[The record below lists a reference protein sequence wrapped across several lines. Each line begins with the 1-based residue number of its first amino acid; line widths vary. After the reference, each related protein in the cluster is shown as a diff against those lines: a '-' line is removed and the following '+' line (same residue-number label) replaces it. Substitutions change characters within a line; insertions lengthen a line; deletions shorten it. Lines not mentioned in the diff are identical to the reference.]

1 MKNIK
6 RYCILTYGCQMNVHE
21 SEKLAGYLEER
32 GYLETNDTKDADVIV
47 FNTCCIRKSAE
58 EKILGNIGAIKH
70 LKKKNP
76 NLIVAVC
83 GCMSQQD
90 NMANL
95 LYKRFPFLSIIFGTH
110 NLGKFGKFL
119 DDFENTKNRIVAIE
133 NEMNNIIENVP
144 MVRSSGYNGWVNI
157 MYGCNNF
164 CTYCIV
170 PYVRGREKSR
180 EMNDIILEVELLLKT
195 GKYKVITLLGQN
207 VNSYGKDLGD
217 GVTFAKLLQKI
228 AELPY
233 NFKLKFMTSHP
244 KDLTD
249 DVIETIAKNDKISKT
264 IHLPIQS
271 GSNEILRRMNRNYTV
286 EHYEKIIKKI
296 RELIPNVSLT
306 SDIIVGFP
314 GETEKEFNE
323 TFELVKRIKYNGLFV
338 FMYSPRPG
346 TPASEMP
353 NQVTDED
360 KHIRVNTLLAL
371 EKEISREIS
380 QKMIG
385 SIENCIVD
393 SQLNENNY
401 VVKTDSGKTI
411 IINDAKLNLN
421 DFVDVKIISIEN
433 NQLYGQ
439 ILEE

>member
-1 MKNIK
+1 MENTKK
-6 RYCILTYGCQMNVHE
+6 YCIMTYGCQMNVHE
-21 SEKLAGYLEER
+21 SEKLAGFLEER
-32 GYLETNDTKDADVIV
+32 GYVETKETKDADVIV

-83 GCMSQQD
+83 GCMSQQND
-90 NMANL
+90 MANL
-95 LYKRFPFLSIIFGTH
+95 LYKRFPFISIIFGTH
-110 NLGKFGKFL
+110 NLGKFGKLL
-119 DDFENTKNRIVAIE
+119 DDYDNTKNRIVAIDGA
-133 NEMNNIIENVP
+133 MLDIVENVP
-144 MVRSSGYNGWVNI
+144 IARTSGYNGWVNI

-180 EMNDIILEVELLLKT
+180 QMQDIIFEVESLLKT
-195 GKYKVITLLGQN
+195 GNYKVITLLGQN
-207 VNSYGKDLGD
+207 VNSYGKDLND
-217 GVTFAKLLQKI
+217 GTTFASLLQKI
-228 AELPY
+228 ADLPY

-271 GSNEILRRMNRNYTV
+271 GSNDILKRMNRNYTV
-286 EHYEKIIKKI
+286 EHYENTIKKI

-314 GETEKEFNE
+314 GETEKDFND
-323 TFELVKRIKYNGLFV
+323 TCDLVARVKYNGLFV
-338 FMYSPRPG
+338 FMYSPRKG
-346 TPASEMP
+346 TPASNMP
-353 NQVTDED
+353 NQVSDEE
-360 KHIRVNTLLAL
+360 KHARVNALLAL
-371 EKEISREIS
+371 ERRISKDIS
-380 QKMIG
+380 HNMVGQT
-385 SIENCIVD
+385 ENCIVD
-393 SQLNENNY
+393 SKLDENTY

-411 IINDAKLNLN
+411 VVKNANLNLQ

-439 ILEE
+439 ILED

>member
-1 MKNIK
+1 MENTKK
-6 RYCILTYGCQMNVHE
+6 YCIMTYGCQMNVHE
-21 SEKLAGYLEER
+21 SEKLAGFLEER
-32 GYLETNDTKDADVIV
+32 GYIETKETKDADVIV

-83 GCMSQQD
+83 GCMSQQ
-90 NMANL
+90 NSMADL
-95 LYKRFPFLSIIFGTH
+95 LYKRFPFISIIFGTH
-110 NLGKFGKFL
+110 NLGKFGKLL
-119 DDFENTKNRIVAIE
+119 DDYDNTKNRIVAIDG
-133 NEMNNIIENVP
+133 EMLNIVENVP
-144 MVRSSGYNGWVNI
+144 MARTSGYNGWVNI

-180 EMNDIILEVELLLKT
+180 QMQDIILEVESLLKT
-195 GKYKVITLLGQN
+195 GNYKVITLLGQN
-207 VNSYGKDLGD
+207 VNSYGKDLDD
-217 GVTFAKLLQKI
+217 GTTFANLLQKI
-228 AELPY
+228 ADLPY

-249 DVIETIAKNDKISKT
+249 DVIETIARNDKISKT

-271 GSNEILRRMNRNYTV
+271 GNNEILKRMNRNYTV
-286 EHYEKIIKKI
+286 EHYENTIKKI

-314 GETEKEFNE
+314 GETEKDFND
-323 TFELVKRIKYNGLFV
+323 TYELVKRIKYNGLFV
-338 FMYSPRPG
+338 FMYSPRKG
-346 TPASEMP
+346 TPAADMP
-353 NQVTDED
+353 NQVSDDD
-360 KHIRVNTLLAL
+360 KHKRVNTLLAL
-371 EKEISREIS
+371 EKEISKEIS
-380 QKMIG
+380 RNMVGQT
-385 SIENCIVD
+385 ENCIVD
-393 SQLNENNY
+393 SKIDESTY

-411 IINDAKLNLN
+411 VVKNAKLNLQ
-421 DFVDVKIISIEN
+421 DFINVKIISIEN

-439 ILEE
+439 ILED